1 LQSYLQFQEQ
11 SALNRCNGAKILTG
25 NEVILMEKNKKTLS
39 YDKQIYVETTER
51 LRQVLSTLPPF
62 AGLFFRAIEPHTTVR
77 TRISYSY
84 DLRVF
89 FRFIT
94 EHDKCGK
101 KDILSLDITDLDKI
115 TSLDLEEYMEYLK
128 TYSSDDDSLKIN
140 TEQGLRRKLASLKS
154 FYHYYY
160 KHQMIKNDPTVIVEL
175 PKLHHKEIIRLEPN
189 EVAELL
195 DLVEHGGDN
204 LTGMKKVYY
213 EKNKLRNLAIITL
226 MLGTGIRVS
235 ECVGLDLQD
244 VDFDNGRIRIIRK
257 GGKEDFVYFGEEV
270 SEALEHYLEER
281 KKIETLEGHENA
293 LFLSI
298 RRRRITIQGIE
309 DLVRDFASQVTTL
322 KHITPHKL
330 RSTFGTNLYRE
341 TDDIYLVAEVLGH
354 NDINTTK
361 KHYAATDE
369 YRKRHAAKM
378 VKLRKA

>member
-1 LQSYLQFQEQ
+1 MECCLMKKEKK
-11 SALNRCNGAKILTG
+11 ALP
-25 NEVILMEKNKKTLS
+25 
-39 YDKQIYVETTER
+39 YDKQLYVENTER
-51 LRQVLSTLPPF
+51 LRQILSTLPSF
-62 AGLFFRAIEPHTTVR
+62 ANLFFRAIEPQTTIK

-89 FRFIT
+89 FHFIT
-94 EHDKCGK
+94 ERGKCEK
-101 KDILSLDITDLDKI
+101 KDPLFLEVSDLDQI

-128 TYSSDDDSLKIN
+128 TYSAKDESLKIN

-160 KHQMIKNDPTVIVEL
+160 KHEMIKTDPTVKLEL
-175 PKLHHKEIIRLEPN
+175 PKLHKKEIIRLDPN
-189 EVAELL
+189 ETAELL
-195 DLVEHGGDN
+195 DLVEHGSDQ

-213 EKNKLRNLAIITL
+213 EKNKIRNLAIITL
-226 MLGTGIRVS
+226 LLGTGIRVS
-235 ECVGLDLQD
+235 ECVGLDITD
-244 VDFDNGRIRIIRK
+244 VDFDNDRIRIIRK
-257 GGKEDFVYFGEEV
+257 GAKEDFVYFGEEV
-270 SEALEHYLEER
+270 REALLSYMLLRESM
-281 KKIETLEGHENA
+281 KTLEGHENA

-309 DLVRDFASQVTTL
+309 DLVKDYASMVTTL

-361 KHYAATDE
+361 RHYAATDE
-369 YRKRHAAKM
+369 YRKRQAAKV

>member
-1 LQSYLQFQEQ
+1 
-11 SALNRCNGAKILTG
+11 
-25 NEVILMEKNKKTLS
+25 MENTKKNLS
-39 YDKQIYVETTER
+39 YDKQLYVENTER
-51 LRQVLSTLPPF
+51 LRQILSAFPPF
-62 AGLFFRAIEPHTTVR
+62 VRLFFRAIEPQTTAK

-89 FRFIT
+89 FRFLI
-94 EHDKCGK
+94 EQKKCGK
-101 KDILSLDITDLDKI
+101 DDLLSLEVTDLDKV

-128 TYSSDDDSLKIN
+128 TYSSKEDETLKIN

-160 KHQMIKNDPTVIVEL
+160 KHEMIKTDPTVKLEL
-175 PKLHHKEIIRLEPN
+175 PKLHKKEIIRLDPN

-195 DLVEHGGDN
+195 DLVEHGGN
-204 LTGMKKVYY
+204 QLTGMKKVYY
-213 EKNKLRNLAIITL
+213 EKNKVRNLAIITL
-226 MLGTGIRVS
+226 LLGTGIRVS
-235 ECVGLDLQD
+235 ECVGLDITD
-244 VDFDNGRIRIIRK
+244 IDFDNDRIRIIRK
-257 GGKEDFVYFGEEV
+257 GSKEDFVYFGEEV
-270 SEALEHYLEER
+270 REALQNYLAQREQI
-281 KKIETLEGHENA
+281 KTMEGHENA

-298 RRRRITIQGIE
+298 RKRRITIQGIE
-309 DLVRDFASQVTTL
+309 DLVKDYASMVTTL

-361 KHYAATDE
+361 RHYAATDE
-369 YRKRHAAKM
+369 YRKRQAAKI